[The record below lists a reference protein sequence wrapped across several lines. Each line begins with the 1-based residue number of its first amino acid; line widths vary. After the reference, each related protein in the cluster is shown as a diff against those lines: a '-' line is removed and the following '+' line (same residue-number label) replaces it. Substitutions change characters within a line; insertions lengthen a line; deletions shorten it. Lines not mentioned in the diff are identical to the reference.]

1 MNAVMEFQSFRITNV
16 GYEVKNLDKNDNSQI
31 KDASLRIN
39 VGTSNIENEGAQL
52 ELEVI
57 VEDGN
62 DSYERSIKVVILG
75 LFKFQAQGIKDEE
88 SEELL
93 RVNGTAI
100 MMPYIRSLISSLTGF
115 DNSTEHVLLPT
126 INVNAIFE
134 D

>member
-1 MNAVMEFQSFRITNV
+1 MNAIMEFQSFRITNV
-16 GYEVKNLDKNDNSQI
+16 EYEVKNLDKNDNSQI

-62 DSYERSIKVVILG
+62 DSYERTIKVVILG